1 MSAQS
6 YQNRRGNLSSE
17 LPTIPLTL
25 TKLYTQPPHGPKHNL
40 STFIAFYYQL
50 ALSLSSPQV
59 NFLFCQIG
67 ALFLASLFRS
77 VLHPSKC
84 SVTVRHSFAL
94 VVGMALGYFCFGS
107 QAIHIAGLPAL
118 CFIIIRTQNPA
129 IVQRIVMCVAL
140 LYLSCL
146 HLNRQFFSVGMMDSV
161 DITCPLMIITQKVIS
176 VAFQVHDGFRA
187 ADAKAVL
194 TQSQRQH
201 AIVKVP
207 TALEFF
213 SYTLHFQGLMAGP
226 MVFYRDYIDFIDGS
240 QYLKKS
246 RSSNVEGVQMAKEI
260 LLEPS
265 PIVPVVKKVI
275 ASFVC
280 AGIFMWLAE
289 VYPIR
294 GVASTTVAHCAL
306 LFIVYCFA

>member
-1 MSAQS
+1 MYSLKNDNQRA
-6 YQNRRGNLSSE
+6 
-17 LPTIPLTL
+17 
-25 TKLYTQPPHGPKHNL
+25 PH
-40 STFIAFYYQL
+40 FRF
-50 ALSLSSPQV
+50 QV
-59 NFLFCQIG
+59 NFLFCQLS

-84 SVTVRHSFAL
+84 SVHLRHSFAL
-94 VVGMALGYFCFGS
+94 GIGIAFGYFCFGS

-118 CFIIIRTQNPA
+118 SYIIIRTQNPA
-129 IVQRIVMCVAL
+129 FVQRIVMAVAL
-140 LYLSCL
+140 VYLSCL
-146 HLNRQFFSVGMMDSV
+146 HLNRQFFSVGLDSI
-161 DITCPLMIITQKVIS
+161 DITCPLMIITQKVTS

-187 ADAKAVL
+187 LDGKAVL
-194 TQSQRQH
+194 TQSQRKH
-201 AIVKVP
+201 AIAKVP

-213 SYTLHFQGLMAGP
+213 SYTLNFQGLMAGP
-226 MVFYRDYIDFIDGS
+226 MVFYRDYIEVLDGS

-246 RSSNVEGVQMAKEI
+246 RASSSDGVQMAKEI

-294 GVASTTVAHCAL
+294 GIASELVELQSGGSMSWCRFCRLCHHHHGTLRIC
-306 LFIVYCFA
+306 Y

>member
-1 MSAQS
+1 MS
-6 YQNRRGNLSSE
+6 
-17 LPTIPLTL
+17 
-25 TKLYTQPPHGPKHNL
+25 
-40 STFIAFYYQL
+40 
-50 ALSLSSPQV
+50 
-59 NFLFCQIG
+59 

-84 SVTVRHSFAL
+84 SVTLRHSFAL
-94 VVGMALGYFCFGS
+94 VVGLALGYFCFGA

-118 CFIIIRTQNPA
+118 CYIIIRTQNPM
-129 IVQRIVMCVAL
+129 IVQRMVMVVAL
-140 LYLSCL
+140 VYLSCL
-146 HLNRQFFSVGMMDSV
+146 HLNRQFFSVGIDSV

-187 ADAKAVL
+187 TDAKAVL
-194 TQSQRQH
+194 TTSQRKH

-226 MVFYRDYIDFIDGS
+226 MVFYRDYIDCIDGS
-240 QYLKKS
+240 QYLKQS
-246 RSSNVEGVQMAKEI
+246 RTSSAEGVQMAKEI

-280 AGIFMWLAE
+280 AGMFMYLAD
-289 VYPIR
+289 VYPIS
-294 GVASTTVAHCAL
+294 GIASK
-306 LFIVYCFA
+306 